1 MSVIK
6 KAVGVIK
13 NPDSETKS
21 IAEHPYIEEAVLI
34 VGIYAVL
41 GAIAAYIQ
49 SNKITFVLEGLDNM
63 PSSMQSIMA
72 ISTIIFA
79 LVGPFIIWF
88 IVTGVIHL
96 LSMAAGGEG
105 KFYPQMMTV
114 TGYSTLPM
122 IFAGMINIVI
132 FSLIEPQTIIIS
144 QTDPMAVKNVYAS
157 PPFIIS
163 GIAGILLQLWST
175 VILFFCI
182 RNAHKLSSGASALI
196 AAIPLAFNM
205 ISLILTLRGSGVL

>member
-1 MSVIK
+1 MS
-6 KAVGVIK
+6 VIK

-122 IFAGMINIVI
+122 IFAGM
-132 FSLIEPQTIIIS
+132 
-144 QTDPMAVKNVYAS
+144 
-157 PPFIIS
+157 
-163 GIAGILLQLWST
+163 
-175 VILFFCI
+175 
-182 RNAHKLSSGASALI
+182 
-196 AAIPLAFNM
+196 
-205 ISLILTLRGSGVL
+205 